1 MTQPKTLDDLIL
13 PGTPASVRAA
23 YATLA
28 ERAQTQQFGLLEDDV
43 VVLDTE
49 TTGLSF
55 KDCTLIEI
63 SAARLRGRE
72 VVETFET
79 FVNPHC
85 LIPAEIVQLTGI
97 SQVDV
102 ADAPDAR
109 EAVAALADF
118 VGGAPVL
125 AHNATFD
132 RTFVEAVP
140 GGVNVS
146 DTWID
151 TLALSRIALP
161 RLSSHRLADMAE
173 AFDCASVPHR
183 AGDDVAAPGNHE
195 FDYGYPNLKTLA
207 GEADFPILAA
217 NVRYDNAA
225 ALGDQTTFT
234 TTDGKKIGIFGLD
247 TPETATK
254 AHPDKIKGVSFLA
267 AQEMFDCAQ
276 AQVDALKADGC
287 DYIICLGH
295 LGIDAESTGNRSIDL
310 LEKVTGIDVFIDG
323 HSHSTLEEIKEATN
337 GTGKVGDTVLTST
350 GTKLANV
357 GMVDISP
364 DGTIS
369 TSSLATSELTVTPDA
384 KVAARAEEIQK
395 EIDADYGTVFAKT
408 EVALDGEKANVR
420 TGETNLGDLIADA
433 MLWQAGLLD
442 EGVDAAV
449 TNGGGIRAS
458 IAAGDITKK
467 DINTVLPFGN
477 TLYVVKVTGA
487 ELLEALEA
495 STYCTPEAIGG
506 FPQVA
511 GIEFTVNTGAQ
522 FDTKELYPG
531 STYGKPASINR
542 VMIQTVG
549 GEAFNPEETYTIV
562 TNDFM
567 GAGGDTYYA
576 FKAASSGYDSG
587 VPLDEVVMDYITS
600 ELKGVVSQ
608 AQYGETDNRIHT
620 ISYNDVK
627 AGDWYANAVN
637 YVTLTG
643 LMNGTGDGFSP
654 NLAINRGMMVTVLYR
669 MAGSPEA
676 TAENPFT
683 DVPADTWYTD
693 AVIWASENGIT
704 AGTSETTFS
713 PTNSLTR
720 EQLAT
725 FFYRFADFEN
735 PDPIEITGDLTGFS
749 DADQVASYAT
759 DAMKWAIGEGLIS
772 GTTETTLS
780 PKATATR
787 AQVATILMRYT
798 AE

>member
-1 MTQPKTLDDLIL
+1 MKLWKKFSALFLALVMVLALAI
-13 PGTPASVRAA
+13 PAGA
-23 YATLA
+23 
-28 ERAQTQQFGLLEDDV
+28 
-43 VVLDTE
+43 TE
-49 TTGLSF
+49 TEQ
-55 KDCTLIEI
+55 D
-63 SAARLRGRE
+63 
-72 VVETFET
+72 
-79 FVNPHC
+79 
-85 LIPAEIVQLTGI
+85 LTGHI
-97 SQVDV
+97 VILHTNDV
-102 ADAPDAR
+102 HGAIGEYAK
-109 EAVAALADF
+109 VAALKQAYQAA
-118 VGGAPVL
+118 GAYVL
-125 AHNATFD
+125 
-132 RTFVEAVP
+132 
-140 GGVNVS
+140 
-146 DTWID
+146 
-151 TLALSRIALP
+151 
-161 RLSSHRLADMAE
+161 LAD
-173 AFDCASVPHR
+173 
-183 AGDDVAAPGNHE
+183 AGDFIQGDPTVSASQGKTAIELMNLAGYDVAAPGNHE

-576 FKAASSGYDSG
+576 FKATSSGYDSG

-669 MAGSPEA
+669 MAGSPEV

-693 AVIWASENGIT
+693 AVIWASENDIT

-735 PDPIEITGDLTGFS
+735 PDPIEITGDLTGFT

>member
-1 MTQPKTLDDLIL
+1 MKLWKKFSALFLALVMVLALAI
-13 PGTPASVRAA
+13 PAGA
-23 YATLA
+23 
-28 ERAQTQQFGLLEDDV
+28 
-43 VVLDTE
+43 TE
-49 TTGLSF
+49 TEQ
-55 KDCTLIEI
+55 D
-63 SAARLRGRE
+63 
-72 VVETFET
+72 
-79 FVNPHC
+79 
-85 LIPAEIVQLTGI
+85 LTGHI
-97 SQVDV
+97 VILHTNDV
-102 ADAPDAR
+102 HGAIGEYAK
-109 EAVAALADF
+109 VAALKQAYQAA
-118 VGGAPVL
+118 GAYVL
-125 AHNATFD
+125 
-132 RTFVEAVP
+132 
-140 GGVNVS
+140 
-146 DTWID
+146 
-151 TLALSRIALP
+151 
-161 RLSSHRLADMAE
+161 LAD
-173 AFDCASVPHR
+173 
-183 AGDDVAAPGNHE
+183 AGDFIQGDPTVSASQGKTAIELMNLAGYDVAAPGNHE

-477 TLYVVKVTGA
+477 TLYVVKMTGA

-600 ELKGVVSQ
+600 ELKGVVSK

-669 MAGSPEA
+669 MAGSPEV

-735 PDPIEITGDLTGFS
+735 PDPIEITGDLTGFT
-749 DADQVASYAT
+749 DAGQVASYAT

>member
-1 MTQPKTLDDLIL
+1 MKLWKKFSALFLALVMVLALAI
-13 PGTPASVRAA
+13 PAGA
-23 YATLA
+23 
-28 ERAQTQQFGLLEDDV
+28 
-43 VVLDTE
+43 TE
-49 TTGLSF
+49 TEQ
-55 KDCTLIEI
+55 D
-63 SAARLRGRE
+63 
-72 VVETFET
+72 
-79 FVNPHC
+79 
-85 LIPAEIVQLTGI
+85 LTGHI
-97 SQVDV
+97 VILHTNDV
-102 ADAPDAR
+102 HGAIGEYAK
-109 EAVAALADF
+109 VAALKQAYQAA
-118 VGGAPVL
+118 GAYVL
-125 AHNATFD
+125 
-132 RTFVEAVP
+132 
-140 GGVNVS
+140 
-146 DTWID
+146 
-151 TLALSRIALP
+151 
-161 RLSSHRLADMAE
+161 LAD
-173 AFDCASVPHR
+173 
-183 AGDDVAAPGNHE
+183 AGDFIQGDPTVSASQGKTAIELMNLAGYDVAAPGNHE

-384 KVAARAEEIQK
+384 KVAARAEEIHK

-600 ELKGVVSQ
+600 ELKGVVSK

-669 MAGSPEA
+669 MAGSPEV

-693 AVIWASENGIT
+693 AVIWASENDIT

-713 PTNSLTR
+713 PTNSLPR

-735 PDPIEITGDLTGFS
+735 PDPIEITGDLTGFT

>member
-1 MTQPKTLDDLIL
+1 MKLWKKFSALFLALVMVLALAI
-13 PGTPASVRAA
+13 PAGA
-23 YATLA
+23 
-28 ERAQTQQFGLLEDDV
+28 
-43 VVLDTE
+43 TE
-49 TTGLSF
+49 TEQ
-55 KDCTLIEI
+55 D
-63 SAARLRGRE
+63 
-72 VVETFET
+72 
-79 FVNPHC
+79 
-85 LIPAEIVQLTGI
+85 LTGHI
-97 SQVDV
+97 VILHTNDV
-102 ADAPDAR
+102 HGAIGEYAK
-109 EAVAALADF
+109 VAALKQAYQAA
-118 VGGAPVL
+118 GAYVL
-125 AHNATFD
+125 
-132 RTFVEAVP
+132 
-140 GGVNVS
+140 
-146 DTWID
+146 
-151 TLALSRIALP
+151 
-161 RLSSHRLADMAE
+161 LAD
-173 AFDCASVPHR
+173 
-183 AGDDVAAPGNHE
+183 AGDFIQGDPTVSASQGKTAIELMNLAGYDVAAPGNHE

-276 AQVDALKADGC
+276 AHVDALKADGC

-600 ELKGVVSQ
+600 ELKGVVSK

-669 MAGSPEA
+669 MAGSPEV

-735 PDPIEITGDLTGFS
+735 PDPIEITGDLTGFT
-749 DADQVASYAT
+749 DAGQVASYAT

>member
-1 MTQPKTLDDLIL
+1 MKLWKKFSALFLALVMVLALAI
-13 PGTPASVRAA
+13 PAGA
-23 YATLA
+23 
-28 ERAQTQQFGLLEDDV
+28 
-43 VVLDTE
+43 TE
-49 TTGLSF
+49 TEQ
-55 KDCTLIEI
+55 D
-63 SAARLRGRE
+63 
-72 VVETFET
+72 
-79 FVNPHC
+79 
-85 LIPAEIVQLTGI
+85 LTGHI
-97 SQVDV
+97 VILHTNDV
-102 ADAPDAR
+102 HGAIGEYAK
-109 EAVAALADF
+109 VAALKQAYQAA
-118 VGGAPVL
+118 GAYVL
-125 AHNATFD
+125 
-132 RTFVEAVP
+132 
-140 GGVNVS
+140 
-146 DTWID
+146 
-151 TLALSRIALP
+151 
-161 RLSSHRLADMAE
+161 LAD
-173 AFDCASVPHR
+173 
-183 AGDDVAAPGNHE
+183 AGDFIQGDPTVSASQGKTAIELMNLAGYDVAAPGNHE

-384 KVAARAEEIQK
+384 KVAARAEEIQT
-395 EIDADYGTVFAKT
+395 EIAADYGTVFAKT

-600 ELKGVVSQ
+600 ELKGVVSK

-669 MAGSPEA
+669 MAGSPEV

-693 AVIWASENGIT
+693 AVIWASENDIT

-735 PDPIEITGDLTGFS
+735 PDPIEITGDLTGFT

>member
-1 MTQPKTLDDLIL
+1 MKLWKKFSALFLALVMVLALAI
-13 PGTPASVRAA
+13 PAGA
-23 YATLA
+23 
-28 ERAQTQQFGLLEDDV
+28 
-43 VVLDTE
+43 TE
-49 TTGLSF
+49 TEQ
-55 KDCTLIEI
+55 D
-63 SAARLRGRE
+63 
-72 VVETFET
+72 
-79 FVNPHC
+79 
-85 LIPAEIVQLTGI
+85 LTGHI
-97 SQVDV
+97 VILHTNDV
-102 ADAPDAR
+102 HGAIGEYAK
-109 EAVAALADF
+109 VAALKQAYQAA
-118 VGGAPVL
+118 GAYVL
-125 AHNATFD
+125 
-132 RTFVEAVP
+132 
-140 GGVNVS
+140 
-146 DTWID
+146 
-151 TLALSRIALP
+151 
-161 RLSSHRLADMAE
+161 LAD
-173 AFDCASVPHR
+173 
-183 AGDDVAAPGNHE
+183 AGDFIQGDPTVSASQGKTAIELMNLAGYDVAAPGNHE

-207 GEADFPILAA
+207 GEADFPIQAA

-576 FKAASSGYDSG
+576 FAAASSGYDSG

-600 ELKGVVSQ
+600 ELKGVVSK

-669 MAGSPEA
+669 MAGSPEV

-735 PDPIEITGDLTGFS
+735 PDPIEITGDLTGFT
-749 DADQVASYAT
+749 DAGQVASYAT